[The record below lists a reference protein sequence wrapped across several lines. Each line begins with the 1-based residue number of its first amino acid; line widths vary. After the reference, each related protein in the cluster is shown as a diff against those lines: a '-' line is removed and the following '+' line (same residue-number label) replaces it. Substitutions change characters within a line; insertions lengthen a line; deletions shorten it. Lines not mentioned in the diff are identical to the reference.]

1 MPAAHAGG
9 SPRPLGTEVRGAPR
23 GLRLGTEVGGAPRG
37 RWVQRSGGLPEASGW
52 GQRSGGLPEASGWG
66 QRSAGL
72 PEAAGD
78 RGQGGSPRPPAGD
91 RGRRGS
97 PRPLAGDR
105 GRRGSPR
112 PLGTE
117 VGGAPRGRWGQR
129 SGGLPE
135 ASGWGQRSFKSYR
148 STWPPGSRECWHQPS
163 KSHETRNGIRGLI
176 FTARV
181 MSQRLLAP
189 VVALE
194 DLGTAPRDKLHWV
207 FLGPR
212 RPPGCEEEVSPAEST
227 SDLPWAGGRGRGC
240 FREKGPRRLRWG
252 AGWTRGLPTA
262 LGPAGARVPV
272 AHLPGAREHEP
283 LGPAP
288 PTSAHLLRSPGWAD
302 RDRGSED
309 KGALAFSC
317 W

>member
-194 DLGTAPRDKLHWV
+194 DLGTAPRDKLHWI
-207 FLGPR
+207 LWSEKTGQTGREGPTRGVADHSEQTPPTPGCPQGWDR
-212 RPPGCEEEVSPAEST
+212 RPEKTLRPPLTTETRHPGRNPWPPES
-227 SDLPWAGGRGRGC
+227 SASKEDQDL
-240 FREKGPRRLRWG
+240 
-252 AGWTRGLPTA
+252 
-262 LGPAGARVPV
+262 
-272 AHLPGAREHEP
+272 
-283 LGPAP
+283 
-288 PTSAHLLRSPGWAD
+288 
-302 RDRGSED
+302 
-309 KGALAFSC
+309 
-317 W
+317 